1 MKKIDDNPYEL
12 SWLEEDI
19 ENRLGFHAGR
29 YTSVNK
35 GLSLLFA
42 LVLLFVFGGAIFGLS
57 FVKSFQPISDM
68 FLRSGNVWTLGPA
81 MLLFFISIT
90 SLFFKGRKLT
100 LQKRALSISTV
111 PQNPDFV
118 LNEQTAETAL
128 TRLRKVVD
136 NPRHFIL
143 LNRVQT
149 ALASLHNIGAI
160 SEVASILKNQADN
173 DENQV
178 SSSYTMVSGAVW
190 AIPVLGFIGTVMG
203 LSSAIGNFAGTL
215 SAAKNI
221 EAIKGNLQSVT
232 GGLSTAFE
240 TTLVA
245 LICALIIQLYLNYM
259 QQKESDFLD
268 ECNDYCHT
276 HVISKLRLAESVLE
290 DRSPLAPAA
299 KNIPDIKDE
308 KALIKAEAGHS
319 SDLSEHEVKTPN
331 NRSKDL

>member
-1 MKKIDDNPYEL
+1 MKKIAENPYEL

-276 HVISKLRLAESVLE
+276 HVISKLRLAEPGLE
-290 DRSPLAPAA
+290 DRSLLAPAA

-308 KALIKAEAGHS
+308 KAPIKAEAGHS
-319 SDLSEHEVKTPN
+319 SDLSEQEVKTPN

>member
-100 LQKRALSISTV
+100 LQKKALSISTV

-215 SAAKNI
+215 STAKNI

-290 DRSPLAPAA
+290 ERSPLAPTA
-299 KNIPDIKDE
+299 KNIPDIKEE
-308 KALIKAEAGHS
+308 KAPIKAEAGHS
-319 SDLSEHEVKTPN
+319 SDPSEQEVKTPN